1 MRQKILWESPFP
13 PALGG
18 PFAAPLFA
26 LLSAVQN
33 SLWMRYAA
41 LLPLPWFAIRLCLLY
56 TIRAPLSSIIFTQQ
70 ADKCAHIAHFVGR
83 GYIRAGQ
90 FPTSER
96 VVFTL
101 NVRWCPVGIYA
112 HPTVFFHTSRKN
124 PELLTA
130 VRDLGYL
137 LCFLRC
143 WPFRLKRK
151 KAVRFMLSTASNVS
165 TASST
170 MHSRACQTMAVTS
183 M

>member
-1 MRQKILWESPFP
+1 MRQKILWKSPFP

-70 ADKCAHIAHFVGR
+70 TDKCTHAAHFVGR

-90 FPTSER
+90 YPTSER

-112 HPTVFFHTSRKN
+112 HPTIFHQENIPGR
-124 PELLTA
+124 
-130 VRDLGYL
+130 GYGPG
-137 LCFLRC
+137 C
-143 WPFRLKRK
+143 WLSS
-151 KAVRFMLSTASNVS
+151 MLSPMLALPVETEE
-165 TASST
+165 
-170 MHSRACQTMAVTS
+170 SRQVDAQHC
-183 M
+183 